1 MYPNPTT
8 TMHQQYPPSVS
19 SAPSKYH
26 KSKSK
31 LRDSSATISD
41 IPTAFTERGLP
52 NSSGSTTSPSV
63 SRIPIGTQGTDL
75 TPTVME
81 FTKQA
86 LIIPLTLQ
94 QSNLKSK
101 PSMFPSNKPTQRS
114 ENTMTST
121 SSFSLTLLPF
131 APSSTPT
138 LHPSDRTTGPFRSD
152 PFSLLTQD
160 SNLSNTTISPLSLKP
175 TITSSKTLPPT
186 LHPSEHTTESFR
198 SDPFSL
204 LSQDSNLSNTT
215 VSPLSLKPT
224 ITSSK
229 TPLQSHMPS
238 KPLSMLSSDKPTKG
252 SMNTTIPT
260 LPISVTN
267 EPVVPTLTPTL
278 HPSDRTTGP
287 FLSDPFSLLTQDS
300 NLSNTTV
307 SPLSLKPTITSS
319 KTPLQSHMPSKP
331 PSMLSSDKPTKG
343 SMNTT
348 IPTLPISVTNEPI
361 VPTLTPT
368 LHPSEH
374 TWTSDP
380 FSLSSPEHT
389 SRKPASKITANST
402 SVPSRESLT
411 SAPIS
416 SASSKPS
423 TSPSKIPHQSHSP
436 SEARNTHPF
445 KPIKGYMN
453 PSTATSLS
461 FILTAKPS
469 SSLTFTPSVKP
480 TFHPTDYA
488 IQSDPLS
495 LQTLEQNSPGS
506 TAKANSTLEPSKL
519 DSLIM
524 RPALLSSLAVV
535 VISIF
540 ALFVVIALKL
550 NEKFRKQNNRK
561 LFTQEEDIVYFY
573 DTPTSLTHD
582 GGFSSNFY
590 PQHQVTPS
598 AGHLGMPENCPNFVF
613 DIFDCRQAMVQPPF
627 REESDAFND
636 NTAESFNVER
646 THENDCAGTVVSNLT
661 SATFPT
667 NRDIEI
673 DDCPTKVD
681 GFDSN
686 SSILTFLNECSDKK
700 LRDSATSNNQAYS
713 GHLDQII
720 EESSSCAE
728 RSVLYS
734 DQDDPP
740 DNSMRKPIEKN
751 QRNDDESL
759 DSYTDLRSRIKNA
772 TATETSQVDEEHS
785 EGEILI
791 DLDSYSDFGVKHQNR
806 EVSKQVSMYE
816 NESDDSETSMG
827 SYEASW
833 EKKGDKRVNRI
844 IDEIV
849 EDSSCLESQAGTV
862 DINFDD
868 ERGFGSHYC

>member
-175 TITSSKTLPPT
+175 TITSSK
-186 LHPSEHTTESFR
+186 
-198 SDPFSL
+198 
-204 LSQDSNLSNTT
+204 
-215 VSPLSLKPT
+215 
-224 ITSSK
+224 
-229 TPLQSHMPS
+229 
-238 KPLSMLSSDKPTKG
+238 
-252 SMNTTIPT
+252 
-260 LPISVTN
+260 
-267 EPVVPTLTPTL
+267 TLTPTL